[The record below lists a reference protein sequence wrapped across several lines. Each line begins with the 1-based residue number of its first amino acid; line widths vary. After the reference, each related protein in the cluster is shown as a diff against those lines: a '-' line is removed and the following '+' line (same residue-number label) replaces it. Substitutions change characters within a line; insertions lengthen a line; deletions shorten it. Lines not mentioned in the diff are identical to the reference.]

1 MLQPYVGNGLDPHY
15 LAFFGCF
22 NRQLYFE
29 AHEVLEDLW
38 LADRGPDRAFYQG
51 LIQLAGAFVH
61 FQKNRLKPA
70 SALLRLAAANL
81 GRYPLEHKQL
91 SVRQTLAQIEVW
103 QQSLL
108 ESSYSTNPFVQTGYP
123 TLSPPSNCLRPAGT
137 GLAKESG

>member
-1 MLQPYVGNGLDPHY
+1 VGHKSEKIAAMLQPYVGNDLDPHY

-22 NRQLYFE
+22 NQQLFFE

-70 SALLRLAAANL
+70 AALLGLAAANL
-81 GRYPLEHKQL
+81 GKYPVEHQKLAVHHILARIANWQDAL
-91 SVRQTLAQIEVW
+91 SET
-103 QQSLL
+103 
-108 ESSYSTNPFVQTGYP
+108 SYTTNPFVLTGYP
-123 TLSPPSNCLRPAGT
+123 TLSPPSN
-137 GLAKESG
+137 

>member
-1 MLQPYVGNGLDPHY
+1 VSHKSEKIAAMLQPYFGKGLDAHY

-22 NRQLYFE
+22 NQQLFFE

-81 GRYPLEHKQL
+81 GRYPLEHQNL
-91 SVRQTLAQIEVW
+91 SVHQILARIVVW
-103 QQSLL
+103 QDALVQS
-108 ESSYSTNPFVQTGYP
+108 SFATNPFVETGYP
-123 TLSPPSNCLRPAGT
+123 TLSPPSSRSN
-137 GLAKESG
+137 